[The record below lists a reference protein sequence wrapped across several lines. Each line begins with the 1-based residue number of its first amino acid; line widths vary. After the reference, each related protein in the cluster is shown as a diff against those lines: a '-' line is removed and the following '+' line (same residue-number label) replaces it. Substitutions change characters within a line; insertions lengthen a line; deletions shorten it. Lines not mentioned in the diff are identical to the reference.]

1 MSSVSPLQKVS
12 AVDWGCFLRR
22 DDERSYSHS
31 VELPGWA
38 VACLTSEIFGDI
50 WEKKALRKEGWWF
63 GAGGV
68 FFFFQQ
74 CRQVRLK
81 HMRERREKDGG
92 YLLQIKG
99 RSTFL
104 SFLNVA
110 RLDLESRW
118 VSDWTQTQNTS
129 FFFCLE
135 VPVWTPASCLWVAAT
150 RLGWE
155 LTFVAVTWPELDP
168 TRLPGVLTCSL
179 VCFGC
184 IRAHVVASSRRFHK
198 EHSAFCWCISVRCV
212 AEIIITDLTEYQPC
226 CFSHVG
232 PDHRSLF
239 LYLLCVSS
247 NQ

>member
-1 MSSVSPLQKVS
+1 MNLPGWRNRWSHQTQWGGNKTGYLILQEGREGSRLPGWSNVCRLKWEKKMSSVSPLQKVS

-118 VSDWTQTQNTS
+118 VSDWTQTQNAS

-135 VPVWTPASCLWVAAT
+135 CQCEHQPRVSGSLRRESVENWLLW
-150 RLGWE
+150 R
-155 LTFVAVTWPELDP
+155 
-168 TRLPGVLTCSL
+168 
-179 VCFGC
+179 
-184 IRAHVVASSRRFHK
+184 
-198 EHSAFCWCISVRCV
+198 
-212 AEIIITDLTEYQPC
+212 
-226 CFSHVG
+226 
-232 PDHRSLF
+232 
-239 LYLLCVSS
+239 
-247 NQ
+247 